1 MEVTFMHKNREIKFN
16 IIYRKRKTM
25 SLEIKRDGIINV
37 IAPNGLDKT
46 FIVDKVKNKSD
57 WIIKKL
63 DEIEVLNNNRYTRS
77 YESGDIFLYLGNEYI
92 LEVLVDKITIGTIV
106 SLENNKL
113 IVRSNSNNKDVI
125 QRALKNWYT
134 DETLGIVKERINY
147 YKLFFEDTVT
157 SIKIKDQKSR
167 WASCTYKNEI
177 LFNLRCSMMPI
188 QIIDYIV
195 VHEMCH
201 MEHRNHSKDFYL
213 AIERILPDYKE
224 RVKWLKNNG
233 VRMNF

>member
-1 MEVTFMHKNREIKFN
+1 MEVTFMHKNREIRFN

-25 SLEIKRDGIINV
+25 SLEINRDGIINV

-46 FIVDKVKNKSD
+46 FIVNKVKNKSD

-92 LEVLVDKITIGTIV
+92 LEVLVDKTTIGTSV

-113 IVRSNSNNKDVI
+113 IVRANSNNKDVI

-213 AIERILPDYKE
+213 AVERILPDYKE

>member
-37 IAPNGLDKT
+37 IATNGLDKT

-92 LEVLVDKITIGTIV
+92 LEVLVDKTTIGTSV

-113 IVRSNSNNKDVI
+113 IVKSNSNNKDVI

-134 DETLGIVKERINY
+134 DETLGITKERINY
-147 YKLFFEDTVT
+147 YKLFFEDTVN

-213 AIERILPDYKE
+213 AVERILPDYKE

>member
-63 DEIEVLNNNRYTRS
+63 DEIEVLNNNRYIRS

-92 LEVLVDKITIGTIV
+92 LEVLVDKSTIGTSV

-134 DETLGIVKERINY
+134 DETLGIVKERVNY

-213 AIERILPDYKE
+213 AVERILPDYKE

>member
-1 MEVTFMHKNREIKFN
+1 MEVTFMHKNREIRFN

-92 LEVLVDKITIGTIV
+92 LEVLVDKTTIGTSV

-113 IVRSNSNNKDVI
+113 IVRSNSNTKDVI

-134 DETLGIVKERINY
+134 DETLGITKERINY

-213 AIERILPDYKE
+213 AVERILPDYKE

>member
-92 LEVLVDKITIGTIV
+92 LEVLVDKSTIGTSV

-113 IVRSNSNNKDVI
+113 IVRANSNNKDVI

-213 AIERILPDYKE
+213 AVERILPDYKE

>member
-63 DEIEVLNNNRYTRS
+63 DEIEVLNNNRYIRS
-77 YESGDIFLYLGNEYI
+77 YESGDIFLYLGKEYM
-92 LEVLVDKITIGTIV
+92 LEVLVDKITIGTSV

-213 AIERILPDYKE
+213 AVERILPDYKE

>member
-1 MEVTFMHKNREIKFN
+1 MEVTFMHKNREIRFN

-92 LEVLVDKITIGTIV
+92 LEVLVDKTTIGTSV

-147 YKLFFEDTVT
+147 YNPFFEDTVT

-213 AIERILPDYKE
+213 AVERILPDYKE

>member
-63 DEIEVLNNNRYTRS
+63 DEIEVLNNNRYIRS

-92 LEVLVDKITIGTIV
+92 LEVLVDKSTIGTSV

-134 DETLGIVKERINY
+134 DETLVIVKERINY

-213 AIERILPDYKE
+213 AVERILPDYKE

>member
-63 DEIEVLNNNRYTRS
+63 DEIEVLDNNRYIRS

-92 LEVLVDKITIGTIV
+92 LENLVDKSTIGTSV

-213 AIERILPDYKE
+213 AVERILPDYKE

>member
-1 MEVTFMHKNREIKFN
+1 
-16 IIYRKRKTM
+16 M

-63 DEIEVLNNNRYTRS
+63 DEIEVLNNNRYIRS
-77 YESGDIFLYLGNEYI
+77 YESGDIFLYLGKEYM
-92 LEVLVDKITIGTIV
+92 LEVLVDKITIGTSV

-125 QRALKNWYT
+125 QRALKKWYT

-213 AIERILPDYKE
+213 AVERILPDYKE

>member
-1 MEVTFMHKNREIKFN
+1 MEVTFMYKNREIRFN

-37 IAPNGLDKT
+37 IAPNGLDKN

-92 LEVLVDKITIGTIV
+92 LEVLIDKSTIGTSV

-147 YKLFFEDTVT
+147 YKIF
-157 SIKIKDQKSR
+157 
-167 WASCTYKNEI
+167 
-177 LFNLRCSMMPI
+177 
-188 QIIDYIV
+188 
-195 VHEMCH
+195 
-201 MEHRNHSKDFYL
+201 
-213 AIERILPDYKE
+213 
-224 RVKWLKNNG
+224 LK
-233 VRMNF
+233 MQ

>member
-63 DEIEVLNNNRYTRS
+63 DEIEVLDNNRYIRS

-92 LEVLVDKITIGTIV
+92 LEILVDKITIGTSV

-113 IVRSNSNNKDVI
+113 IVRANSNNKDVI
-125 QRALKNWYT
+125 QRALKKWYT

-213 AIERILPDYKE
+213 AVERILPDYKE

>member
-57 WIIKKL
+57 WILKKL
-63 DEIEVLNNNRYTRS
+63 DEIEVLNNNRYIRS
-77 YESGDIFLYLGNEYI
+77 YESGDIFLYLGKEYI
-92 LEVLVDKITIGTIV
+92 LEVLVDKITIGTSV

-213 AIERILPDYKE
+213 AVERILPDYKE

>member
-25 SLEIKRDGIINV
+25 SLEIKKDGIINV
-37 IAPNGLDKT
+37 IAPNGLDES

-63 DEIEVLNNNRYTRS
+63 DEIEVLNNNRYIRS
-77 YESGDIFLYLGNEYI
+77 YESGDIFLYLGKEYI
-92 LEVLVDKITIGTIV
+92 LEVLVDKSIIGTSV

-147 YKLFFEDTVT
+147 YNPFFVDTVT
-157 SIKIKDQKSR
+157 AIKIKDQKSR

-195 VHEMCH
+195 IHEMCH

-213 AIERILPDYKE
+213 AVERILPDYKE

>member
-63 DEIEVLNNNRYTRS
+63 DEIEVLNNNRYIRS

-92 LEVLVDKITIGTIV
+92 LEVLVDQSTIGTTV

-125 QRALKNWYT
+125 QRALKKWYT
-134 DETLGIVKERINY
+134 DETLGIVKERVNY

-213 AIERILPDYKE
+213 AVERILPDYKE

>member
-25 SLEIKRDGIINV
+25 SIEIKKDGIINV

-63 DEIEVLNNNRYTRS
+63 DEIEVLNNNRYIRS
-77 YESGDIFLYLGNEYI
+77 YESGDIFLYLGKEYI
-92 LEVLVDKITIGTIV
+92 LEVLVDKSIIGTSV

-147 YKLFFEDTVT
+147 YNPFFVDTVT
-157 SIKIKDQKSR
+157 AIKIKDQKSR

-195 VHEMCH
+195 IHEMCH

-213 AIERILPDYKE
+213 AVERILPDYKE
-224 RVKWLKNNG
+224 RVKWLRNNG
-233 VRMNF
+233 IRMNF

>member
-1 MEVTFMHKNREIKFN
+1 MEVTFMYKNREIRFN
-16 IIYRKRKTM
+16 VIYRKRKTM

-37 IAPNGLDKT
+37 IAPNGLDES

-92 LEVLVDKITIGTIV
+92 LEVLIDKSTIATSV

-125 QRALKNWYT
+125 QRALKKWYM
-134 DETLGIVKERINY
+134 DETLGIVKERISY
-147 YKLFFEDTVT
+147 YKIFFEDTVT

-213 AIERILPDYKE
+213 AVEKILPDYKE
-224 RVKWLKNNG
+224 RIKWLKNNG
-233 VRMNF
+233 MRMNF

>member
-1 MEVTFMHKNREIKFN
+1 
-16 IIYRKRKTM
+16 M

-63 DEIEVLNNNRYTRS
+63 DEIEVLNNNRYIRS
-77 YESGDIFLYLGNEYI
+77 YESGDIFLYLGKEYM
-92 LEVLVDKITIGTIV
+92 LEVLVDKITIGTSV

-125 QRALKNWYT
+125 QRALKKWYT

-213 AIERILPDYKE
+213 AVERILPDYKE
-224 RVKWLKNNG
+224 RVKWLRNNG

>member
-1 MEVTFMHKNREIKFN
+1 MEVTFMHKNREIRFN

-92 LEVLVDKITIGTIV
+92 LEVLVDKTTIGTSV

-125 QRALKNWYT
+125 QRALRNWYT
-134 DETLGIVKERINY
+134 DETLGITKERINY
-147 YKLFFEDTVT
+147 YKLFFGDTVT

-213 AIERILPDYKE
+213 AVERILPDYKE

>member
-77 YESGDIFLYLGNEYI
+77 YESGDIFLYLGNECI
-92 LEVLVDKITIGTIV
+92 LEVLVDKSTIGTSV

-125 QRALKNWYT
+125 QRALKKWYT

-147 YKLFFEDTVT
+147 YNLFFEDTVT

-224 RVKWLKNNG
+224 RVNWLKNNG

>member
-63 DEIEVLNNNRYTRS
+63 DEIEVLNNNRYIRS
-77 YESGDIFLYLGNEYI
+77 YESGDIFLYLGKEYM
-92 LEVLVDKITIGTIV
+92 LEVLVDKITIGTSV

-213 AIERILPDYKE
+213 AVERILPDYKE

-233 VRMNF
+233 V

>member
-63 DEIEVLNNNRYTRS
+63 DEIEVLNNNRYIRS

-92 LEVLVDKITIGTIV
+92 LEVLVDKSTIGTSV

-134 DETLGIVKERINY
+134 DETLGIVKEKINY

-213 AIERILPDYKE
+213 AVERILPDYKE

>member
-63 DEIEVLNNNRYTRS
+63 DEIEVLDNNRYIRS

-92 LEVLVDKITIGTIV
+92 LEILVDKSTIGTSV

-125 QRALKNWYT
+125 QRALKKWYT

-213 AIERILPDYKE
+213 AVERILPDYKE

>member
-63 DEIEVLNNNRYTRS
+63 DEIEVLNNNRYIKS

-92 LEVLVDKITIGTIV
+92 LEVLVDKSIIGTSV

-213 AIERILPDYKE
+213 AVERILPDYKE

-233 VRMNF
+233 IRMNF

>member
-63 DEIEVLNNNRYTRS
+63 DEMEVLNNNRYARS
-77 YESGDIFLYLGNEYI
+77 YESGDIYLYLGNEYI
-92 LEVLVDKITIGTIV
+92 LEVLVDKTTIGTSV

-113 IVRSNSNNKDVI
+113 IVKSNSNNKDVI

-134 DETLGIVKERINY
+134 DETLSIVKERINY
-147 YKLFFEDTVT
+147 YNPFFVDTVT
-157 SIKIKDQKSR
+157 AIKIKDQKSR

-213 AIERILPDYKE
+213 AVERILPDHKE

-233 VRMNF
+233 IRMNF

>member
-1 MEVTFMHKNREIKFN
+1 MEVTFMYKNREIRFN

-37 IAPNGLDKT
+37 IAPNGLDKN

-92 LEVLVDKITIGTIV
+92 LEVLIDKSTIGTSV

-147 YKLFFEDTVT
+147 YKIFFEDAVT

-167 WASCTYKNEI
+167 WASCTYKNGI

-201 MEHRNHSKDFYL
+201 MEQQKPF
-213 AIERILPDYKE
+213 
-224 RVKWLKNNG
+224 
-233 VRMNF
+233 

>member
-92 LEVLVDKITIGTIV
+92 LEVLVDKSTIGTSV
-106 SLENNKL
+106 SLEDNKL

-213 AIERILPDYKE
+213 AVERILPDYKE

-233 VRMNF
+233 IRMNF

>member
-1 MEVTFMHKNREIKFN
+1 M
-16 IIYRKRKTM
+16 
-25 SLEIKRDGIINV
+25 
-37 IAPNGLDKT
+37 
-46 FIVDKVKNKSD
+46 VDKS
-57 WIIKKL
+57 
-63 DEIEVLNNNRYTRS
+63 
-77 YESGDIFLYLGNEYI
+77 
-92 LEVLVDKITIGTIV
+92 TIGTSV

-113 IVRSNSNNKDVI
+113 IVRANSNNKDVI

-213 AIERILPDYKE
+213 AVERILPDYKE

>member
-1 MEVTFMHKNREIKFN
+1 MEVTFMHKNREIRFN

-77 YESGDIFLYLGNEYI
+77 YESGDIFLYLGNEYM
-92 LEVLVDKITIGTIV
+92 LEVLVDKTTIGTSV

-134 DETLGIVKERINY
+134 DETLGITKERINY

-177 LFNLRCSMMPI
+177 LFNLKCSMMPI

-213 AIERILPDYKE
+213 AVERILPDYKE

>member
-25 SLEIKRDGIINV
+25 SLEIKKDGIINV

-63 DEIEVLNNNRYTRS
+63 DEIEVLNNNRYIRS

-92 LEVLVDKITIGTIV
+92 LEVLVDKSTIGTSV
-106 SLENNKL
+106 SLEDNKL

-147 YKLFFEDTVT
+147 YNPFFEDTVT

-213 AIERILPDYKE
+213 AVERILPDYKE

-233 VRMNF
+233 IRMNF

>member
-63 DEIEVLNNNRYTRS
+63 DEIEVLNNNRYIRS

-92 LEVLVDKITIGTIV
+92 LEVLVDKTTIGTSV

-134 DETLGIVKERINY
+134 DETLGITKERINY

-213 AIERILPDYKE
+213 AVERILPDYKE

>member
-25 SLEIKRDGIINV
+25 SLEIKKDGIINV

-63 DEIEVLNNNRYTRS
+63 DEIEVLNNNRYIRS

-92 LEVLVDKITIGTIV
+92 LEVLVDKSTIGTSV
-106 SLENNKL
+106 SLEDNKL
-113 IVRSNSNNKDVI
+113 IVKSNSNNKDVI

-134 DETLGIVKERINY
+134 DETLDIVKERINY
-147 YKLFFEDTVT
+147 YNPFFEDTVT

-213 AIERILPDYKE
+213 AVERILPDYKQ

-233 VRMNF
+233 IRMNF

>member
-63 DEIEVLNNNRYTRS
+63 DEIEVLNNNRYIRS

-92 LEVLVDKITIGTIV
+92 LEVLVDKSTIGTSV

-213 AIERILPDYKE
+213 AVERILPDYKE

>member
-1 MEVTFMHKNREIKFN
+1 MEVTFMHKNREIRFN

-92 LEVLVDKITIGTIV
+92 LEVLVDKTTIGTSV

-134 DETLGIVKERINY
+134 DETLGITKERINY

-213 AIERILPDYKE
+213 AVERILPDYKE

>member
-25 SLEIKRDGIINV
+25 SLEIKKDGIINV

-63 DEIEVLNNNRYTRS
+63 DEIEVLNNNRYIRS

-92 LEVLVDKITIGTIV
+92 LEVLVDKSTIGTSV
-106 SLENNKL
+106 SLEDNKL

-147 YKLFFEDTVT
+147 YNPFFEDTVT

-213 AIERILPDYKE
+213 AVERILPDYKQ

-233 VRMNF
+233 IRMNF

>member
-1 MEVTFMHKNREIKFN
+1 MEVTFMHKNREIRFN

-63 DEIEVLNNNRYTRS
+63 DEIEVLDNNRYIRS

-92 LEVLVDKITIGTIV
+92 LENLVDKSTIGTSV

-125 QRALKNWYT
+125 QRALKKWYT

-213 AIERILPDYKE
+213 AVERILPDYKE

>member
-1 MEVTFMHKNREIKFN
+1 MEVTFMHKNREIRFN

-25 SLEIKRDGIINV
+25 SLEIKRGGIINV

-92 LEVLVDKITIGTIV
+92 LGVLVDKTTIGISV
-106 SLENNKL
+106 SLESNKL

-134 DETLGIVKERINY
+134 DETLGITKERINY

-188 QIIDYIV
+188 KIIDYIV

-213 AIERILPDYKE
+213 AVERILPDYKE

>member
-25 SLEIKRDGIINV
+25 SLEIKKDGIINV

-92 LEVLVDKITIGTIV
+92 LEVLVDKTTIGTSV

-147 YKLFFEDTVT
+147 YNPFFEDTVT

-213 AIERILPDYKE
+213 AVERILPDYKQ

-233 VRMNF
+233 IRMNF